1 MDFGLTQPQELL
13 RDSIARFLAQDVD
26 IERVRGVMDSESG
39 RDDAILGQLG
49 DQGITGLLIDMD
61 LGGSGLGMQ
70 EAAIAA
76 QEIGRAAAPVNF
88 HSSCV
93 LAPLLIAGAD
103 DGERRNDLLE
113 GIAEGKTLVTPVLDA
128 PVKNG
133 RVDGSALYVPDA
145 AWADAFLLE
154 DDGSLHLLEA
164 DTPGVEVE
172 PLQTVDDTRRVAEV
186 TFSDVDLAATHSLD
200 GNAEGTRRAVQAAQ
214 IALAADALGAAQK
227 GLHIAVEYARERKQF
242 DRIIGS
248 FQAVKHMCAEV
259 LAEVEPV
266 QSLLWHTADL
276 WDEGSDEIDRF
287 APLLKAHA
295 TDVANHA
302 VTMTTQVFGGIGF
315 THECDMHIFYK
326 RAGYDRQMLGNP
338 TALREQ
344 AAAAM
349 YG

>member
-13 RDSIARFLAQDVD
+13 RNSIARFLAQDVGL
-26 IERVRGVMDSESG
+26 ERVRRVMDSESG
-39 RDDAILGQLG
+39 RDEAIHGQLG

-103 DGERRNDLLE
+103 SGERRSDLLE
-113 GIAEGKTLVTPVLDA
+113 GIAEGKTLVTPILDA
-128 PVKNG
+128 PIEDG
-133 RVDGSALYVPDA
+133 RLDGSVLYVPDA

-154 DDGSLHLLEA
+154 NEGSLHLLDA
-164 DTPGVEVE
+164 TTAGIAVE
-172 PLQTVDDTRRVAEV
+172 PLQTVDDTRRVADV
-186 TFSDVDLAATHSLD
+186 TFLSVDLGTAHSLG
-200 GNAEGTRRAVQAAQ
+200 GNADSTRRAVHAAR

-227 GLHIAVEYARERKQF
+227 GLHISVEYARERKQF
-242 DRIIGS
+242 DRVIGS
-248 FQAVKHMCAEV
+248 FQAVKHICAEV
-259 LAEVEPV
+259 LAEVDPV
-266 QSLLWHTADL
+266 QSLLWHAAAV

-295 TDVANHA
+295 TDVASQA
-302 VTMTTQVFGGIGF
+302 VTMATQVMGGIGF
-315 THECDMHIFYK
+315 THECDMHVFYK

-338 TALREQ
+338 TALREEV
-344 AAAAM
+344 AAVM

>member
-13 RDSIARFLAQDVD
+13 RDSIARFLAQGVGID
-26 IERVRGVMDSESG
+26 RVRRVMDSESG
-39 RDDAILGQLG
+39 HDEAIHAELG
-49 DQGITGLLIDMD
+49 DQGITGLLVDMD
-61 LGGSGLGMQ
+61 RGGSELGMQ

-103 DGERRNDLLE
+103 GGERRSGLLE
-113 GIAEGKTLVTPVLDA
+113 GIAEGKTLVTPILDA
-128 PVKNG
+128 PIGNG
-133 RVDGSALYVPDA
+133 RVDGSVPYLPDA

-154 DDGSLHLLEA
+154 DEGSLHLLDA
-164 DTPGVEVE
+164 ATPGIGVE
-172 PLQTVDDTRRVAEV
+172 PLQTVDQTRRVAEV
-186 TFSDVDLAATHSLD
+186 TFSDIDLGAARNLG
-200 GNAEGTRRAVQAAQ
+200 GNAANTRRAVYAAQ
-214 IALAADALGAAQK
+214 IALAADALGAARK
-227 GLHIAVEYARERKQF
+227 GLDIAVEYARERKQF

-248 FQAVKHMCAEV
+248 FQAVKHICAEV

-266 QSLLWHTADL
+266 QSLLWHTADV
-276 WDEGSDEIDRF
+276 WDGGSDEIEHF

-295 TDVANHA
+295 TDVASHA
-302 VTMTTQVFGGIGF
+302 VTLTTQVFGGIGF

-349 YG
+349 YP

>member
-13 RDSIARFLAQDVD
+13 RDSIARFLAQDVG
-26 IERVRGVMDSESG
+26 IERVRRVMDSDSG
-39 RDDAILGQLG
+39 RDEAIHGQLG

-103 DGERRNDLLE
+103 GRARCNELLQ
-113 GIAEGKTLVTPVLDA
+113 GIAEGSHLITPILDA
-128 PVKNG
+128 PIRNG
-133 RVDGSALYVPDA
+133 RVDGTALHVPDA
-145 AWADAFLLE
+145 AWSDAFLLE
-154 DDGSLHLLEA
+154 SGGGLHLLEA
-164 DTPGVEVE
+164 SAAGVGIE
-172 PLQTVDDTRRVAEV
+172 PLLTVDDTRRVAEV
-186 TFSDVDLAATHSLD
+186 TFSGVDLNAAESL
-200 GNAEGTRRAVQAAQ
+200 GGGGGGTKRALHAAR

-227 GLHIAVEYARERKQF
+227 GLHMAVDYARERRQF
-242 DRIIGS
+242 GRIIGS
-248 FQAVKHMCAEV
+248 FQAVKHICAEV

-266 QSLLWHTADL
+266 QSLLWHTADA
-276 WDEGSDEIDRF
+276 WDTGADEIDHF

-295 TDVANHA
+295 TDVASRA

-326 RAGYDRQMLGNP
+326 RVGQDRQMLGNP

-344 AAAAM
+344 AAAAK
-349 YG
+349 YA